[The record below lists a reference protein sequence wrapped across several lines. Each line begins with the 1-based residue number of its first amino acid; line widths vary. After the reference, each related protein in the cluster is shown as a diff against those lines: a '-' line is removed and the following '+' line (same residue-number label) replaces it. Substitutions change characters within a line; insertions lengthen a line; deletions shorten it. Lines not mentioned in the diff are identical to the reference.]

1 MKSVVLGTA
10 GHIDH
15 GKTSLVKALTGIDT
29 DRLLEEKRRGISIE
43 LGFARMEIGDVR
55 FGIVD
60 VPGHER
66 FIKNML
72 AGAGGIDMVLLVVAA
87 DEGVMPQTREHLDII
102 DFLEVER
109 GVVALTKSDLVDEEA
124 IEIARLDAEEAIAST
139 TINGAPIIPVSSTTG
154 AGLDELKRALV
165 AAAATIHARPESGAF
180 RLPIDR
186 VFVMEGFGTVV
197 TGTCF
202 SGSVGIGDRLDILPS
217 GKQVRVRRIQVH
229 GHDAER
235 AFAGQRT
242 ALALHGV
249 SKDEVQ
255 RGEHVV
261 SPESLTKSW
270 MVDVRLRVSP
280 RWVRPIR
287 HRERV
292 RFHLASSE
300 DLARIALL
308 EGEKIEPGKSA
319 LAQIR
324 LETPVVPAVGD
335 RFVVRSYSPMH
346 TMAGGTV
353 IDPHPK
359 KHGRQRTDE
368 IEALRSR
375 EEGGHMALFLETVGD
390 AGLKGVK
397 TQDLVEAT
405 SLTREEVEQAVAAEM
420 EIGSIRRSENGR
432 IFSADVWGIAR
443 RTILEQGRRFQE
455 RHPMRWGMTREEFRT
470 ALGKEA
476 SSPVV
481 GELLEELAKD
491 GEIELRGD
499 KVRIGGGEIAF
510 EGKAATERERI
521 DAAFRTA
528 GCAPPDVKEV
538 VAAGRDRALATEI
551 VSALL
556 DQEVLI
562 KINPDILL
570 HREAWAALLAALRKI
585 AARDKTISVQ
595 AIREELGISRK
606 YSVPILEYLDAR
618 KVTRRE
624 GDVRVLLET

>member
-43 LGFARMEIGDVR
+43 LGFARMEIGDIR

-72 AGAGGIDMVLLVVAA
+72 AGAGGIDMVLLVIAA

-139 TINGAPIIPVSSTTG
+139 TIKGASIIPVSATTG

-165 AAAATIHARPESGAF
+165 DVAASVHTRSESGAF

-229 GHDAER
+229 GKDAER
-235 AFAGQRT
+235 AYAGQRT

-261 SPESLTKSW
+261 SPESLANSY

-287 HRERV
+287 HRERI

-300 DLARIALL
+300 DLGRIALL
-308 EGEKIEPGKSA
+308 EGESVEPGKSA

-353 IDPHPK
+353 IDPHPR
-359 KHGRQRTDE
+359 KHGRQRIDE

-375 EEGGHMALFLETVGD
+375 EEGGHMALFLESVAN

-405 SLTREEVEQAVAAEM
+405 SMTRDEVEQAVAAEM
-420 EIGSIRRSENGR
+420 EIGTIRRSENGR
-432 IFSADVWGIAR
+432 IFSTDVWGIAR

-455 RHPMRWGMTREEFRT
+455 RHPMRWGMTREEFRA
-470 ALGKEA
+470 ALGKDA
-476 SSPVV
+476 STPVV
-481 GELLEELAKD
+481 GELD
-491 GEIELRGD
+491 LRGD
-499 KVRIGGGEIAF
+499 KVRIGGGDIKF
-510 EGKAATERERI
+510 EGKAAGERDRI

-538 VAAGRDRALATEI
+538 VAASRDRAIATE
-551 VSALL
+551 VVAALL

-562 KINPDILL
+562 KVTPDILL